1 MDEIDRE
8 IIQLLLRNGRLSQ
21 EQLGQAV
28 HLSRPAIHDRL
39 KRLEETGDLRGFTA
53 LVNWESLGWPLT
65 AFIWVRSNGTSCQ
78 DVSQTILDQPL
89 ASAILEECHRVAGE
103 WCVLL
108 KVRAASTRDLQEVV
122 DWLGDLQGVQRVMT
136 TFVLS
141 TIYEGPPLQPPT
153 KPRGTDA

>member
-1 MDEIDRE
+1 MDDIDRE

-39 KRLEETGDLRGFTA
+39 KRLEEAGDLRGFTA

-78 DVSQTILDQPL
+78 DVSQAILSQPL

-108 KVRAASTRDLQEVV
+108 KVRAASSRDLQEVV

-141 TIYEGPPLQPPT
+141 TMYEGPPLQPPA
-153 KPRGTDA
+153 RGTDA